1 MKIKKKVIAMMMTF
15 AVVGSLV
22 GCGQS
27 DTQQPPETEVV
38 TPEDNASGE
47 LEEDNVEVEASE
59 LANLITTITEGM
71 ELPNQIAMLPEMFAD
86 TYGIDTNLLK
96 DYYVSISMMNV
107 QATEIAV
114 FELKDEKDADA
125 VMAGIEKRQKALEEQ
140 WSSYLPE
147 QYELVKNYKV
157 AQKGNKILFVI
168 SDQADQIVD
177 NFNNVVQ

>member
-1 MKIKKKVIAMMMTF
+1 MKIKRKIIAMMMTF
-15 AVVGSLV
+15 VVVGSLV

-27 DTQQPPETEVV
+27 DTQQAPETEVV
-38 TPEDNASGE
+38 TPEDNPGEE
-47 LEEDNVEVEASE
+47 LEQDTVDTATSE
-59 LANLITTITEGM
+59 LGNLVETITEGV

-107 QATEIAV
+107 QATEIAI
-114 FELKDEKDADA
+114 FELKDEKDADI
-125 VMAGIEKRQKALEEQ
+125 VMEGIEKRQKGLEEQ

-157 AQKGNKILFVI
+157 EQKGNKILFVI
-168 SDQADQIVD
+168 SEQADKIVD
-177 NFNNVVQ
+177 NFNNADK

>member
-1 MKIKKKVIAMMMTF
+1 MKIKRKIIAMMMTF
-15 AVVGSLV
+15 VVAGSLV

-27 DTQQPPETEVV
+27 DTQQAPDTEVV
-38 TPEDNASGE
+38 TPEDNPSE
-47 LEEDNVEVEASE
+47 DLEQDAVDTATSE
-59 LANLITTITEGM
+59 LANLVETITEGI
-71 ELPNQIAMLPEMFAD
+71 ELPNQIAMLPEMFMD
-86 TYGIDTNLLK
+86 TYGIDTNLLE

-107 QATEIAV
+107 QATEIAI

-125 VMAGIEKRQKALEEQ
+125 VMEGIEKRQKGLEEQ

-168 SDQADQIVD
+168 SEQADQIVD
-177 NFNNVVQ
+177 NFNNMIE